1 MWVVCKGEWAVK
13 VTDRRE
19 VMSDVMGDEQKFWFE
34 WSGVEWITFYS
45 GVSPEQEE
53 PCVVTVDPQSKKRK
67 ANSKFNGEHSIRYSP
82 LLLKR

>member
-19 VMSDVMGDEQKFWFE
+19 VMSDVMGDEQKFWSE
-34 WSGVEWITFYS
+34 WSGLHFTVESHQNKKNHVSSQWILKA
-45 GVSPEQEE
+45 
-53 PCVVTVDPQSKKRK
+53 KKRK